1 VLTPKS
7 FRAVLR
13 SFEESSALGSDHR
26 AHVRRWADDNRA
38 EELWN
43 KIKRAAQKNNVW
55 LPAKYFIQEILA
67 ARRVAMGIGHRGKL
81 RERYRNA
88 ADDMERVAKF
98 LRQPHPYSISA
109 YPTGIELARKLDDA
123 ASYFRK
129 VVEPTRNI
137 PGVLKFSRESK
148 PHMVFMS
155 MVGNDLKG
163 LTGRWLDEEVAVLT
177 EIAFDSPDVIGTDAA
192 RWARRQRAATK
203 TVRKA
208 RR

>member
-1 VLTPKS
+1 M
-7 FRAVLR
+7 A
-13 SFEESSALGSDHR
+13 
-26 AHVRRWADDNRA
+26 
-38 EELWN
+38 
-43 KIKRAAQKNNVW
+43 
-55 LPAKYFIQEILA
+55 
-67 ARRVAMGIGHRGKL
+67 IGHRGKL

-88 ADDMERVAKF
+88 ADEMERVAKF
-98 LRQPHPYSISA
+98 LRKPHPYGMPP
-109 YPTGIELARKLDDA
+109 YPMDTKLARMLDDA

-129 VVEPTRNI
+129 VVEPTRDI

-155 MVGNDLKG
+155 MVGRDLNE

-177 EIAFDSPDVIGTDAA
+177 EIAFDSPDVIDTEAA
-192 RWARRQRAATK
+192 RWARRQRAATR

>member
-7 FRAVLR
+7 FKAVLR
-13 SFEESSALGSDHR
+13 SFEESSDLGSDNR
-26 AHVRRWADDNRA
+26 AHIRRWADDNRA

-43 KIKRAAQKNNVW
+43 KIKRAAQKNNLL

-81 RERYRNA
+81 RESYRNA

-98 LRQPHPYSISA
+98 LRQPHPYGMPA
-109 YPTGIELARKLDDA
+109 YPTGTELARKLDDA
-123 ASYFRK
+123 ASYHRK
-129 VVEPTRNI
+129 VVEPTRDI
-137 PGVLKFSRESK
+137 PGVLQFSRKSR
-148 PHMVFMS
+148 PHMIFMN

-177 EIAFDSPDVIGTDAA
+177 EIAFDSTDVIDTDAA
-192 RWARRQRAATK
+192 RWARRQRAATR

>member
-1 VLTPKS
+1 
-7 FRAVLR
+7 LR
-13 SFEESSALGSDHR
+13 LFEESSALGSDDR
-26 AHVRRWADDNRA
+26 AHVRRWADDDRA

-43 KIKRAAQKNNVW
+43 KIKRAAQKNNLW

-67 ARRVAMGIGHRGKL
+67 ARRVAMRIGHRGKL

-88 ADDMERVAKF
+88 TDDMERVARF
-98 LRQPHPYSISA
+98 LRQPHPYSM
-109 YPTGIELARKLDDA
+109 YTTGELARMLDDA

-129 VVEPTRNI
+129 AVEPTRDI
-137 PGVLKFSRESK
+137 PGVLQFSRKSK
-148 PHMVFMS
+148 PYMVFMS
-155 MVGNDLKG
+155 MVGNDLNG

-177 EIAFDSPDVIGTDAA
+177 EIAFDSPDVIDTDAA
-192 RWARRQRAATK
+192 RWARRQRATRK